1 MDFNFVCQV
10 NRRSVRSSFNEL
22 FGRALKKNRS
32 IHTQMKN
39 SYSAQQN
46 EFFFPLIPIL
56 YGA

>member
-10 NRRSVRSSFNEL
+10 NQRSVRSFFNEP

-39 SYSAQQN
+39 SYSGLQN
-46 EFFFPLIPIL
+46 EFSAF
-56 YGA
+56 